1 DRANFHPYDFDQD
14 SWNFAPQNYLLTP
27 TERRSLFVQGR
38 YDITDNIRFR
48 TDVLYNQRNS
58 DQELAAIPAAFGID
72 VDSYYNPFG
81 NQGVGVA
88 PGEGIPIG
96 FAARRFNEAG
106 NRNFA
111 QEVKTYHFAGG
122 FEGNFDLG
130 SHSFNWDLG
139 FQTNT
144 TGQTE
149 ITTGQLSVPR
159 INEGTGPSF
168 LDPVSGQVVC
178 GTPGNI
184 IAGCVPLDIIGPAG
198 SLTPE
203 MIDFIAYTDKSQSE
217 FKTTNYFANITGNL
231 FELPAGTFAFAAGY
245 EYRKEGGFFE
255 PDAFTAAG
263 N

>member
-1 DRANFHPYDFDQD
+1 
-14 SWNFAPQNYLLTP
+14 
-27 TERRSLFVQGR
+27 
-38 YDITDNIRFR
+38 
-48 TDVLYNQRNS
+48 
-58 DQELAAIPAAFGID
+58 
-72 VDSYYNPFG
+72 
-81 NQGVGVA
+81 
-88 PGEGIPIG
+88 
-96 FAARRFNEAG
+96 
-106 NRNFA
+106 FA

-144 TGQTE
+144 TGQTQ
-149 ITTGQLSVPR
+149 ITHGQLSLPR
-159 INEGTGPSF
+159 ISEGTGPSC
-168 LDPVSGQVVC
+168 LGDDGIVHC

-203 MIDFIAYTDKSQSE
+203 MVEFIQYTDKAQAE

-231 FELPAGTFAFAAGY
+231 FELPAGPFSFAAGY
-245 EYRKEGGFFE
+245 EYRKESGFFE

-263 N
+263 NGTGNAAAPTRGNYSLDEFYLEFAVPILADLPLARELSQGVAGRRSEYVNFGETANGKIGIKWKAIDDLLWRGNYAEGFRAPSIGELFAGGGDNFPTYND